1 MLNINNQRP
10 YQERDSMGT
19 SKKALF
25 KKETIFLKIE
35 NQFWAVGCRKIEDA
49 EDESG
54 NRLTVNGFSFM
65 FFLKSITYSSS

>member
-1 MLNINNQRP
+1 
-10 YQERDSMGT
+10 MGT

-25 KKETIFLKIE
+25 KRETIFLKIE
-35 NQFWAVGCRKIEDA
+35 NQFWAVCCRKIEDA